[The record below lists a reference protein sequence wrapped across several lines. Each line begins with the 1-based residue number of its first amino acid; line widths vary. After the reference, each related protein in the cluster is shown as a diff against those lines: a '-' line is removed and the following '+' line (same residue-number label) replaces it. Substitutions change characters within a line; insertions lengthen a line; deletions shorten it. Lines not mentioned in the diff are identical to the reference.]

1 MVAWEAIMKIK
12 RIEHVAVAVKK
23 LEPTMALLEDLF
35 GFKLEY
41 KEDRETA
48 RLAMYPF
55 GETYVELVEGKS
67 GMPAQW
73 FAENGEG
80 LFHLCFEVDDID
92 AALVE
97 LRGKG
102 VKLLTEVPKI
112 GHGGCRIA
120 FIDPASTGNIFI
132 ELAEMPKG
140 HGSETPSH

>member
-92 AALVE
+92 AALEE

-140 HGSETPSH
+140 HGSDASSH

>member
-67 GMPAQW
+67 GLPAQW
-73 FAENGEG
+73 FAEKGEG

-92 AALVE
+92 AALDE

-120 FIDPASTGNIFI
+120 FIDPASTGNILI
-132 ELAEMPKG
+132 ELAEMPEG
-140 HGSETPSH
+140 H

>member
-1 MVAWEAIMKIK
+1 MKIK
-12 RIEHVAVAVKK
+12 RIEHVAVAVKNM
-23 LEPTMALLEDLF
+23 EATMALLEKIFDL
-35 GFKLEY
+35 KLEY
-41 KEDRETA
+41 TQDGQTA
-48 RLAMYPF
+48 RLAMYPI

-67 GMPAQW
+67 GLPAQW
-73 FAENGEG
+73 FAEKGEG

-120 FIDPASTGNIFI
+120 FIDPASTGNILI
-132 ELAEMPKG
+132 ELAEMPAD
-140 HGSETPSH
+140 HAH

>member
-1 MVAWEAIMKIK
+1 MV
-12 RIEHVAVAVKK
+12 R
-23 LEPTMALLEDLF
+23 
-35 GFKLEY
+35 
-41 KEDRETA
+41 RE
-48 RLAMYPF
+48 RR
-55 GETYVELVEGKS
+55 
-67 GMPAQW
+67 
-73 FAENGEG
+73 G

-92 AALVE
+92 AALEE

-140 HGSETPSH
+140 HGSDAPSH

>member
-1 MVAWEAIMKIK
+1 MKIK

-92 AALVE
+92 AALVYYN
-97 LRGKG
+97 LC
-102 VKLLTEVPKI
+102 KLSGFECERVTVGLT
-112 GHGGCRIA
+112 
-120 FIDPASTGNIFI
+120 PANG
-132 ELAEMPKG
+132 A
-140 HGSETPSH
+140 